1 MQFEEDV
8 YVPDEVMDWQ
18 PTIQMPVPEGAHE
31 NPKWISMAELD
42 PGGPWVHHIV
52 SSHMGVGVP
61 GRGPFTYPEG
71 WGVLLP
77 EDPFITVNM
86 HYHKTPERILRSLI

>member
-1 MQFEEDV
+1 
-8 YVPDEVMDWQ
+8 
-18 PTIQMPVPEGAHE
+18 
-31 NPKWISMAELD
+31 MAELR

-61 GRGPFTYPEG
+61 DRGPFTYPEG

-77 EDPFITVNM
+77 EDPFITVNAL
-86 HYHKTPERILRSLI
+86 PQGSGAGFRGL